1 MFTTLFIRELQGY
14 LYGLRFQISFAILVP
29 VFIFGTLSS
38 VFSLHETRESYAKLS
53 QEDAT
58 TLSNRAGNITSVA
71 VSTSHYLL
79 PPKDYFVADDCKE
92 GMLPNKLTYTAYQVT
107 GFEVQQG
114 GNNPFLK
121 RAQGLNWS
129 FILYML
135 LSFMTLLLAYD
146 SVSGEKEDRTL
157 SLVFSN
163 RVSRGSYL
171 FAKFLG
177 IVTALFCV
185 TLVGVVC
192 SILVAV
198 LSKEV
203 QVNGAF
209 LTVVGGFLGTGL
221 LFISLMAVI
230 GLLASTLSK
239 QSNISLLICL
249 TVWVFLAVVWPNSS
263 LFLANKL
270 FPIPDHLYV
279 EAEIRREL
287 EDINRNAPDG
297 SWSSNH
303 GNPFYSRHE
312 LRANNQTNLMNARKR
327 RMDAWY
333 GQMFRQFENT
343 RLLGI
348 FSPMAQFEQLNEG
361 MFGGG
366 YLRFKKNWNDLH
378 VFQESFLQWFK
389 DLDAKDEKS
398 PHWYNPYEN
407 LSTSRQPVAVD
418 QIPVYTEK
426 PAGFAERLAYM
437 RNSLIAMIALFGI
450 LLALCFV
457 RFLRYDVR

>member
-14 LYGLRFQISFAILVP
+14 LYGLRFQISFAIFVP

-38 VFSLHETRESYAKLS
+38 LSSLHETRESYAKIS
-53 QEDAT
+53 RNDAT
-58 TLSNRAGNITSVA
+58 TLANRAGNLSSVA
-71 VSTSHYLL
+71 VSTSHYLF
-79 PPKDYFVADDCKE
+79 PPKDYLVVDDCKE
-92 GMLPNKLTYTAYQVT
+92 EMLPNKLTYTAYQVS

-114 GNNPFLK
+114 GANPFLK

-129 FILYML
+129 FILSML

-146 SVSGEKEDRTL
+146 SISGEKEDHTL

-171 FAKFLG
+171 IAKFFG

-185 TLVGVVC
+185 ALVGVTG
-192 SILVAV
+192 SILAAV
-198 LSKEV
+198 LSKEI
-203 QVNGAF
+203 QIDGAF
-209 LTVVGGFLGTGL
+209 LTNVVGFLGTSL
-221 LFISLMAVI
+221 LFISVMAVI

-249 TVWVFLAVVWPNSS
+249 TVWMFLAVVYPNSS
-263 LFLANKL
+263 LFLANKV
-270 FPIPDHLYV
+270 FPIPDYLQV
-279 EAEIRREL
+279 QAEIQQEAD
-287 EDINRNAPDG
+287 DINRNAPEG
-297 SWSSNH
+297 SWASNG
-303 GNPFYSRHE
+303 GNPFYPRHE
-312 LRANNQTNLMNARKR
+312 LRANNQTNLLNARR
-327 RMDAWY
+327 RRQDAY
-333 GQMFRQFENT
+333 YDQMFRQFENT

-348 FSPMAQFEQLNEG
+348 FSPMAQFEQMNEG
-361 MFGGG
+361 VLGGG

-378 VFQESFLQWFK
+378 VFQASFLQWFK

-398 PHWYNPYEN
+398 PHWYNPYEDY
-407 LSTSRQPVAVD
+407 STSRQPVAVD

-426 PAGFAERLAYM
+426 PAAFSERLAHIRGY
-437 RNSLIAMIALFGI
+437 LLAMIALFGI